1 VNTHSCFFGRS
12 VNMRRE
18 EVEEEEEKEKRFV
31 YTATTLRLM
40 EQISLAI
47 THSEAALLV
56 GETGTGKTTSVQ
68 ELAKLLGKTF
78 HVFNMN

>member
-1 VNTHSCFFGRS
+1 
-12 VNMRRE
+12 
-18 EVEEEEEKEKRFV
+18 V

-40 EQISLAI
+40 EQIAQCVNLNES
-47 THSEAALLV
+47 SLLV

-68 ELAKLLGKTF
+68 ELAKLLNKKL